1 MNLTGVD
8 IFIFV
13 AYLVAVAAIGLIASR
28 RASESKREYFLA
40 GDKLPWWMVGGSIV
54 ASNISSHQFVA
65 MMGTAFSL
73 GFITVV
79 NEWGA
84 IILGLNA
91 LLWLFLPFY
100 LRKGFY
106 TMPEYLER
114 RYGPAARSAYGGLIL
129 LVYVFVEI
137 SAVLYLGALALHSLL
152 GIPMMASIVV
162 LAVLTAIYTITGG
175 LRAVVWTEMVQLSV
189 LLVGGVIL
197 SIYTIRA
204 VGGWS
209 AVADSSMHWNLLP
222 PANDQNF
229 PWTMLLGG
237 GLCVSVFYW
246 ATNQFIVQRGLAA
259 RSEWDARAGVVMAQ
273 YLKFLLP
280 LITVLPG
287 MLAVKLFVLEKADLV
302 FPTLVER
309 LLPPGLVGLVMAGL
323 IAAIMSHV
331 SGALNSCSTIACLD
345 FYLPYIRRDATEQQ
359 AVRFG
364 KIVGIVIAC
373 LGVIWAGVLIEHSDR
388 PVFLY
393 LMDAYG
399 YFAPGIAAMFLL
411 GILWKRTTYAGA
423 LTAGA
428 LTVPLSVLIS
438 MVIVPALPVG
448 IREYIS
454 SFWNRSGIV
463 FWICMLAGVAVSLLT
478 KPKSDEELEGLV
490 WTRGS
495 LGPTKEERARYAGLR
510 NPALWWLALH
520 VLVIGFYVKYH

>member
-1 MNLTGVD
+1 MKLTTLD
-8 IFIFV
+8 AAIFV
-13 AYLVAVAAIGLIASR
+13 VYILAVAVIGLLASR
-28 RASESKREYFLA
+28 RAGTTKRDYFLA

-106 TMPEYLER
+106 TMPEFLER
-114 RYGPAARSAYGGLIL
+114 RYGPAARSAYGALIL

-137 SAVLYLGALALHSLL
+137 SAVLYLGALALYSLL
-152 GIPMMASIVV
+152 GIPMVTSIMV

-175 LRAVVWTEMVQLSV
+175 LKAVVWTEMVQLGV
-189 LLVGGVIL
+189 LLLGGITL
-197 SIYTIRA
+197 SIYTINA

-209 AVADSSMHWNLLP
+209 AVAESSKTWNLLP
-222 PANDQNF
+222 PANDPNF

-287 MLAVKLFVLEKADLV
+287 MLAPRLFHLEKADLV

-345 FYLPYIRRDATEQQ
+345 FYIPYIRKNATEQQ

-364 KIVGIVIAC
+364 KMVGIVIAI
-373 LGVIWAGVLIEHSDR
+373 LGMFWATVLIKHSER

-411 GILWKRTTYAGA
+411 GILWKRTTYAAA
-423 LTAGA
+423 LTMGA
-428 LTVPLSVLIS
+428 LTVPLSVAIGFL
-438 MVIVPALPVG
+438 IVPALPPG
-448 IREYIS
+448 IREYVA

-463 FWICMLAGVAVSLLT
+463 FWICILAGVVVSLLT
-478 KPKSDEELEGLV
+478 RPKTDKELEGLV
-490 WTRGS
+490 WTRES
-495 LGPTKEERARYAGLR
+495 LHLPKEERIGHSGLR
-510 NPALWWLALH
+510 NPAFWWLILT
-520 VLVIGFYVKYH
+520 VIVVGFYVKYH

>member
-1 MNLTGVD
+1 MKITGID
-8 IFIFV
+8 AAIFV
-13 AYLVAVAAIGLIASR
+13 VYILAVAVIGLLASR
-28 RASESKREYFLA
+28 RTSGSKRDYFLA

-106 TMPEYLER
+106 TMPEFLER

-137 SAVLYLGALALHSLL
+137 SAVLYLGALALNSLL
-152 GIPMMASIVV
+152 GIPMMASIVL
-162 LAVLTAIYTITGG
+162 LAVLTAVYTITGG
-175 LRAVVWTEMVQLSV
+175 LKAVVWTEMVQLGV
-189 LLVGGVIL
+189 LLAGGITLAVYVIN
-197 SIYTIRA
+197 A

-209 AVADSSMHWNLLP
+209 AVAESSRDWHLLP
-222 PANDQNF
+222 PANDPNF

-287 MLAVKLFVLEKADLV
+287 MMAPRLFHLEKPDLV

-309 LLPPGLVGLVMAGL
+309 LLPPGVVGLVMAGL

-331 SGALNSCSTIACLD
+331 SGALNSCATIACLD
-345 FYLPYIRRDATEQQ
+345 FYLPYVRKDATERQ

-373 LGVIWAGVLIEHSDR
+373 LGVIWAGVLVKHSQR

-423 LTAGA
+423 LVAGA
-428 LTVPLSVLIS
+428 LTVPLSVAIEVL
-438 MVIVPALPVG
+438 IVPALPPG
-448 IREYIS
+448 IREYIA

-463 FWICMLAGVAVSLLT
+463 FWICMLVGVLVSLFT
-478 KPKSDEELEGLV
+478 KPKSDKELEGLV
-490 WTRGS
+490 WTRES
-495 LGPTKEERARYAGLR
+495 LHLPKEERIGLSGLR
-510 NPALWWLALH
+510 NPAFWWLLLT
-520 VLVIGFYVKYH
+520 VVVVGFYVKYH